1 MIVYQKR
8 VNKQQRIEK
17 QSVREHIFVFVFV
30 AKGDIKL
37 HKRLEKEVFFN
48 TFWVEA
54 VWFKV
59 GKKGLFGCLSL
70 ESSNWFNLTLATL
83 SIYWRSLWF
92 SFNAQ
97 KGA

>member
-1 MIVYQKR
+1 MIVYQKQR

-48 TFWVEA
+48 TF
-54 VWFKV
+54 
-59 GKKGLFGCLSL
+59 
-70 ESSNWFNLTLATL
+70 
-83 SIYWRSLWF
+83 
-92 SFNAQ
+92 
-97 KGA
+97 